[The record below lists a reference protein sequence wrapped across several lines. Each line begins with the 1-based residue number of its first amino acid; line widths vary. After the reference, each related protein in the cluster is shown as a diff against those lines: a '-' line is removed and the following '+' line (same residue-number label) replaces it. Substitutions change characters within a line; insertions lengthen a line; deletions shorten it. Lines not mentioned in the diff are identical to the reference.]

1 LRSVALFVVVC
12 KFKFTSRAHSYRSL
26 RYFSSHRRRGG
37 RCFSGHRSLGGL
49 SASVA
54 NWTRT
59 GICLSVRM
67 IIPEHESSADKNEAA
82 LGIVSKIESLLESV
96 ELRTRL
102 LLALLLGCDWCTL
115 AAGGFSFVFRNIIAG
130 LFDGFD
136 SFASLGANFGEPFRA
151 IVTNGLA
158 VHVRARAW
166 WEAVTVVYRT
176 WICIGNV
183 PHSREKKYA
192 RRNHGHH
199 SNMDLHWQCPT

>member
-26 RYFSSHRRRGG
+26 RYFSSHRSRGG
-37 RCFSGHRSLGGL
+37 RCFGSRSLGGL

-102 LLALLLGCDWCTL
+102 LLAFLLGDWCTL

-130 LFDGFD
+130 LFNGFD

-151 IVTNGLA
+151 SVTNGLA

-176 WICIGNV
+176 WICI
-183 PHSREKKYA
+183 HSREKK
-192 RRNHGHH
+192 
-199 SNMDLHWQCPT
+199 